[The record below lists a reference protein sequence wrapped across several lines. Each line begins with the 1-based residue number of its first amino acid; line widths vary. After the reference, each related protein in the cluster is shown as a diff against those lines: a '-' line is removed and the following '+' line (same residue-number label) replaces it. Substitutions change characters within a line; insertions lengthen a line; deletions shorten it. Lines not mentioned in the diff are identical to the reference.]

1 MVKLKLRPKGQ
12 DTLLRGLKAV
22 GCCGPLPEGF
32 SRLRQA
38 PMRASIHF
46 LPGFSTKRYA
56 ARAVAMTKA

>member
-1 MVKLKLRPKGQ
+1 MVKRKLRPKGQ

-38 PMRASIHF
+38 PMWASIHF
-46 LPGFSTKRYA
+46 LPGFSTQR
-56 ARAVAMTKA
+56 